1 MSCMLFLL
9 PRCVNAL
16 TYSLNTVFTP
26 LFLLLS
32 AIQVLFCIEFF
43 QVI

>member
-26 LFLLLS
+26 LFLLS